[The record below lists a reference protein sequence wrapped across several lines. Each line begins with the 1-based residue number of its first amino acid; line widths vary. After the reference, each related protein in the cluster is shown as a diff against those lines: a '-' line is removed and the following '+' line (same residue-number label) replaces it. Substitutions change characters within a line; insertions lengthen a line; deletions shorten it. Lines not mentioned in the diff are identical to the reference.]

1 MNYLIPANTKRGQ
14 LILGIFK
21 PFDLILFGTGVLITV
36 IFMAILPLTSTV
48 VTVIVM
54 LPALVTGFLVV
65 PVPYYHNILNVILEL
80 IEFFTNQRNFK
91 WKGWCIHSGEDKR
104 KKRKQIKRRLAT
116 SQSNP
121 K

>member
-1 MNYLIPANTKRGQ
+1 MIYLIPANTKRGQ
-14 LILGIFK
+14 LILGLFR
-21 PFDLILFGTGVLITV
+21 PFDLILFGIGVLLTV

-48 VTVIVM
+48 VTVVVM
-54 LPALVTGFLVV
+54 LPSFITGFLVV

-80 IEFFTNQRNFK
+80 IEFFTNQRNYK
-91 WKGWCIHSGEDKR
+91 WKGWCIRIGEGKRKR
-104 KKRKQIKRRLAT
+104 KKQINGGLVT